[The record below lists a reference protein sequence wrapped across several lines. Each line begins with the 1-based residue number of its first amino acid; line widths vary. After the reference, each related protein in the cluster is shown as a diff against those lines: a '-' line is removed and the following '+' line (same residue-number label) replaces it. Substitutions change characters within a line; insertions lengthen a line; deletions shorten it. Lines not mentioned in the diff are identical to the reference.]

1 MSEYPDN
8 ATDPDFEKLVGV
20 LLRPLVSDD
29 SHIGNFLVV
38 DYDQIEELLEG
49 EDQPEDPAF
58 ITIRKRGHNRDVDD
72 FTITANI
79 EVSCW
84 GKTRS
89 TAQGTARE
97 AIKLLLQ
104 CDGGSEIDGVLID
117 TVEDMTGSEEVI
129 ETDDRRD
136 VQLVAIGA
144 RPIYED

>member
-8 ATDPDFEKLVGV
+8 GKDPDFEKLVGIV
-20 LLRPLVSDD
+20 LRPLVPSDD
-29 SHIGNFLVV
+29 HIGNFLIV
-38 DYDQIEELLEG
+38 DYDQVVEILEG
-49 EDQPEDPAF
+49 EDAPEDPAY

-97 AIKLLLQ
+97 AIRLLLQ
-104 CDGGSEIDGVLID
+104 HDGGSEIDGVLID

>member
-1 MSEYPDN
+1 MSEFPEN
-8 ATDPDFEKLVGV
+8 GTDPDFEKLAASV
-20 LLRPLVSDD
+20 LRPLVPSDD
-29 SHIGNFLVV
+29 HIGNFLVV
-38 DYDQIEELLEG
+38 DYDQIQPMLEG
-49 EDQPEDPAF
+49 EDQPEDPAY

-89 TAQGTARE
+89 TAQDTGRE

-104 CDGGSEIDGVLID
+104 HDGGSEIDGVLID